1 MKNTQIKAVL
11 FDLDGT
17 LLDTA
22 PEFVVVVNRLR
33 DEHRLPPLTAQLIRT
48 RVSHGARAMVSLAL
62 DITEADAKFEQNR
75 LRLLEMYSQS
85 LGEHTTAFGGII
97 ALLSWLEDRDIDWGI
112 STNKPSYLAVP
123 LLEKMKLK
131 PAPKTIVCPDH
142 VTQTKPHP
150 EPLLLNCK
158 HLNCQPQQAVYIGDH
173 LRDIQAG
180 NSAGMH
186 TIAAAYGYLNGQ
198 EDPKQWR
205 ANSIALSSTELQS
218 LIEPLL

>member
-1 MKNTQIKAVL
+1 
-11 FDLDGT
+11 
-17 LLDTA
+17 
-22 PEFVVVVNRLR
+22 
-33 DEHRLPPLTAQLIRT
+33 
-48 RVSHGARAMVSLAL
+48 
-62 DITEADAKFEQNR
+62 
-75 LRLLEMYSQS
+75 
-85 LGEHTTAFGGII
+85 
-97 ALLSWLEDRDIDWGI
+97 
-112 STNKPSYLAVP
+112 VP